1 MAIFISEKQRG
12 ADDVGVRDIAEENVV
27 LQRSSGSC
35 GEDFV
40 EIRTHRC
47 PLIKPRHRAA
57 SLANRPGK
65 ADTAM
70 CRRYVAYVKVDDDA
84 DKDADCCGA

>member
-1 MAIFISEKQRG
+1 M
-12 ADDVGVRDIAEENVV
+12 
-27 LQRSSGSC
+27 
-35 GEDFV
+35 
-40 EIRTHRC
+40 
-47 PLIKPRHRAA
+47 PLIKNEAFAA

-84 DKDADCCGA
+84 DKDADCCDACN